1 MKTFFLCVALLT
13 GFAVGRQAS
22 GENPLGKVIQLL
34 DSLAAKIEKEGEAEA
49 KAYKE
54 FFEWCDDA
62 AANKKFEIKTATTS
76 KGKLEAAISKSIS
89 DGEVATANIEELA
102 GSIATG
108 EADLKSATNIRSK
121 EAADFGT
128 NQAELVDVIDTLSRA
143 IAVLE
148 RQMAKN
154 PAAFAQVDTSNINA
168 IAKSLDAVVN
178 AAGFSIADSK
188 KLAALVQSRSAVDTD
203 DDQLG
208 APEAAVYK
216 THSSNIVDVLEDL
229 KEKAEE
235 QLAALRKAETT
246 AKHNFE
252 MLKQSLEDQMA
263 ADSKDLAEQKTAKS
277 EAAEAKAA
285 AEGDLAKTESD
296 LADAQASLATAS
308 TQCMQT
314 AADHE
319 ATVKARAEEL
329 KVIAEAKE
337 ILASTSTG
345 AVAQTYSLLQLVQHN
360 KLASGL
366 RTQTDLANA
375 EVVTIV
381 RRLAREQ
388 HSAALAQLASQ
399 ISAVLRY
406 GAKDGEDPF
415 AKVKGLISDLITRLE
430 SESQADATEKAYCD
444 EQMAKTEAK
453 KSDLQNTIA
462 KLTSKLDQAAAKSAS
477 LKEDVKE
484 LQSELAALAKQQ
496 AEMDVARQE
505 SNAAYVTAKAD
516 LELGLDGVRKALVL
530 LRDYYGTSPAAALL
544 QDTQPT
550 PPEKHSKATGS
561 GTSIMGMLQVVESDF
576 AKNLAEEETEEMD
589 AANSYQKMTQE
600 NDVTKTLKEQDIKY
614 KTQEFTSLDASIAE
628 LSSDRETTNTQLS
641 AVLDYY
647 DKVKERCIAKPQ
659 TYEER
664 KARREAEI
672 AGLKDALA
680 ILQDETALVQNRKR
694 GMKHAFLR
702 VPRA

>member
-1 MKTFFLCVALLT
+1 
-13 GFAVGRQAS
+13 
-22 GENPLGKVIQLL
+22 
-34 DSLAAKIEKEGEAEA
+34 
-49 KAYKE
+49 
-54 FFEWCDDA
+54 
-62 AANKKFEIKTATTS
+62 
-76 KGKLEAAISKSIS
+76 
-89 DGEVATANIEELA
+89 
-102 GSIATG
+102 
-108 EADLKSATNIRSK
+108 
-121 EAADFGT
+121 
-128 NQAELVDVIDTLSRA
+128 
-143 IAVLE
+143 
-148 RQMAKN
+148 
-154 PAAFAQVDTSNINA
+154 
-168 IAKSLDAVVN
+168 
-178 AAGFSIADSK
+178 
-188 KLAALVQSRSAVDTD
+188 
-203 DDQLG
+203 
-208 APEAAVYK
+208 
-216 THSSNIVDVLEDL
+216 
-229 KEKAEE
+229 
-235 QLAALRKAETT
+235 
-246 AKHNFE
+246 
-252 MLKQSLEDQMA
+252 
-263 ADSKDLAEQKTAKS
+263 
-277 EAAEAKAA
+277 
-285 AEGDLAKTESD
+285 
-296 LADAQASLATAS
+296 
-308 TQCMQT
+308 
-314 AADHE
+314 
-319 ATVKARAEEL
+319 
-329 KVIAEAKE
+329 
-337 ILASTSTG
+337 
-345 AVAQTYSLLQLVQHN
+345 VAQTYSLLHLVQHN

-366 RTQTDLANA
+366 RTHTDLANA

-430 SESQADATEKAYCD
+430 NESQADATEKAYCD

-453 KSDLQNTIA
+453 KSELQSAIA

-477 LKEDVKE
+477 LKSDVKE

-694 GMKHAFLR
+694 VMKHAFLL

>member
-1 MKTFFLCVALLT
+1 MKSPFAALLM
-13 GFAVGRQAS
+13 GLAVGGQALV
-22 GENPLGKVIQLL
+22 ENPLGKVVELL

-62 AANKKFEIKTATTS
+62 AANKKFEIKTATAS

-89 DGEVATANIEELA
+89 DAEAATTNIEELA

-108 EADLKSATNIRSK
+108 EADLKSATTIRSK
-121 EAADFGT
+121 EAADFAT

-143 IAVLE
+143 ISVIE
-148 RQMAKN
+148 REMAKN
-154 PAAFAQVDTSNINA
+154 PAALAQIDTSNLNSMV
-168 IAKSLDAVVN
+168 KSLDAVVS
-178 AAGFSIADSK
+178 AAGFSTADSK
-188 KLAALVQSRSAVDTD
+188 KLTALVQSRSATEAD
-203 DDQLG
+203 DDEPG
-208 APEAAVYK
+208 APAAAAYK

-235 QLAALRKAETT
+235 QLAALRKAETAT
-246 AKHNFE
+246 KHNFE

-277 EAAEAKAA
+277 EAAGAKAA

-345 AVAQTYSLLQLVQHN
+345 AVAQTYSLFQLVQHN

-406 GAKDGEDPF
+406 GTKMGDDPF
-415 AKVKGLISDLITRLE
+415 GKVKGLISDLITRLE

-505 SNAAYVTAKAD
+505 SSAAYVTAKAD
-516 LELGLDGVRKALVL
+516 LELGLDGVRKALAL
-530 LRDYYGTSPAAALL
+530 LREYYGAAAAALL
-544 QDTQPT
+544 QGDQPAV
-550 PPEKHSKATGS
+550 PEKHSKATGA
-561 GTSIMGMLQVVESDF
+561 GTSIIGMLEVVESDF
-576 AKNLAEEETEEMD
+576 AKNLALEETEEMD
-589 AANSYQKMTQE
+589 AATEYQKMTQE
-600 NDVTKTLKEQDIKY
+600 NKITKTLKEQDVKY
-614 KTQEFTSLDASIAE
+614 KTQEFTNLDSSISE
-628 LSSDRETTNTQLS
+628 LSSDRETTNTELS
-641 AVLDYY
+641 AVLEYY
-647 DKVKERCIAKPQ
+647 DKVKDRCIAKPE

-664 KARREAEI
+664 KKRREAEI
-672 AGLKDALA
+672 AGLKEALS
-680 ILQDETALVQNRKR
+680 ILQDETALVQSRKR
-694 GMKHAFLR
+694 GRKLAFLS
-702 VPRA
+702 VPQA